1 MNAVPGRGSD
11 LNVPVPY
18 PAFQQ
23 IRTKSGNALLSVLS
37 KLSCRTA
44 ISDIIAEPVMTVA
57 ACHLAYRCSCVKER
71 TSKLLLLVET
81 VIFLVPVSLLTAL
94 YALSLTAMY
103 ASGGLRTEPLEAHAV
118 PIFTF
123 VGLILQLCGWR
134 VVAAFLIDGRQGI
147 RAVATIYV
155 YASVLGAAIVAAS
168 GLAFLLLLA
177 GFERPLFGLLSVN
190 YLALPALV
198 PFIHAMIERW
208 HSRRQ
213 RDAAA

>member
-1 MNAVPGRGSD
+1 M
-11 LNVPVPY
+11 
-18 PAFQQ
+18 
-23 IRTKSGNALLSVLS
+23 
-37 KLSCRTA
+37 
-44 ISDIIAEPVMTVA
+44 
-57 ACHLAYRCSCVKER
+57 KER